1 MEMLRWV
8 LEILGDDFKNENTTM
23 LGEILFKEHFPAHK
37 SSQFTK
43 EVFDSL
49 HKHGN
54 IVESYNEPIEKMQHE
69 YDINKCRTPL
79 FAHTYFF
86 Y

>member
-1 MEMLRWV
+1 MTTHLFVQIPNKEIM

-54 IVESYNEPIEKMQHE
+54 IVESYNDK
-69 YDINKCRTPL
+69 
-79 FAHTYFF
+79 
-86 Y
+86 